1 MWDKV
6 TKISRMSKSLLIS
19 PVTRN
24 KKIIDFFFFINPSH
38 MVGKVQMK
46 ESLCFQARKLFQ
58 GSVTPLALDGFGLM

>member
-1 MWDKV
+1 MWDKL
-6 TKISRMSKSLLIS
+6 TKIPRMSKSVLIS

-24 KKIIDFFFFINPSH
+24 KTTDFFFFINPSH

-58 GSVTPLALDGFGLM
+58 GTVTPLALDGLGLI